1 MTRWRVVTHGIAA
14 LAFVTT
20 ALTATAASADH
31 PVGGRMIAGLS
42 PLMSALLTG
51 ALAFLVALVVIVVV
65 MVMTKPRGN
74 RETEDTE

>member
-1 MTRWRVVTHGIAA
+1 VTRGIAA
-14 LAFVTT
+14 VTLAVT
-20 ALTATAASADH
+20 ALSAAPANADH
-31 PVGGRMIAGLS
+31 PVGGRMISGLS

-65 MVMTKPRGN
+65 MVMTKPRGG